1 MRLTPQ
7 QAHIIAQSLDPFQPA
22 VIYVFGSHG
31 TAAQH
36 PQSDLDLAFLP
47 MSSVDA
53 YRVFEMANELV
64 NALGIELD
72 LVDLSKA
79 STVMRKEVLR
89 TGQAF
94 AVRDQSAMR
103 EFEMRTLSDYA
114 RLNEERHEVLATL

>member
-7 QAHIIAQSLDPFQPA
+7 QAHIISQSLDSFQSA

-31 TAAQH
+31 TEAQH
-36 PQSDLDLAFLP
+36 PHSDLDLAFLP
-47 MSSVDA
+47 KSSVDA
-53 YRVFEMANELV
+53 YRVFEMANELA
-64 NALGIELD
+64 NALGIEVD

-89 TGQAF
+89 TGQAIE
-94 AVRDQSAMR
+94 VRDQNAMH

-114 RLNEERHEVLATL
+114 RLNEERHEVLAML